1 MRKTVNYLV
10 SKLRRIHRIAGIKLL
25 ERAFP
30 DEEDSEPIRR
40 LNYSFFTFQSIEE
53 VTKRYTNGQPM
64 SCFVVDGDNNHVNVA
79 VQSGRNIPMV
89 CFVTFSYDIH
99 QCPKKE
105 WGIHFC
111 QFKQEPGIH
120 TRPIDE
126 LNITGSAIMLPYF
139 RLDGELT
146 RLYMQQ
152 FTLIYSDWDV
162 LRLDLPIEKKGPAC
176 IHDILFNT

>member
-1 MRKTVNYLV
+1 MRKTVNYLA

-176 IHDILFNT
+176 IHDILFNA